1 MGLEICCRRNKWRI
15 TAKFSPESR
24 IFLFRRDLAILGQGA
39 QNLHIWAIIFVRLD
53 MVKIQESAKNLAN
66 FVPARKNSTE
76 ESWKQGRNWP
86 PKIRFFST
94 VIGVLSASQGLWMAP
109 KWAPIKVSTVIFLIL
124 RSSDPIRGKNSHW
137 GSKKAIIGQIF
148 TKKPLFHL
156 SNKQISLFL
165 LPNHVGDSKM
175 MEHEKIWQKYLHKA
189 CLDYIKNAQAAAL

>member
-1 MGLEICCRRNKWRI
+1 MGLEIYYKGKKWRI
-15 TAKFSPESR
+15 MAKFSPESG
-24 IFLFRRDLAILGQGA
+24 IFWFRRDLAILGQGA
-39 QNLHIWAIIFVRLD
+39 QNLHILAMIFVRLD

-109 KWAPIKVSTVIFLIL
+109 KWAPMKVSTENFLIL
-124 RSSDPIRGKNSHW
+124 HSSDPISSRNSHW

-148 TKKPLFHL
+148 TKNHFFFFQTSEFPLFC
-156 SNKQISLFL
+156 FL
-165 LPNHVGDSKM
+165 TM
-175 MEHEKIWQKYLHKA
+175 
-189 CLDYIKNAQAAAL
+189 